1 MKSAFFDTTTPVTLS
16 ENRRPHPVML
26 AAAIAVIVFSLLGVG
41 AITGLIPSASSA
53 KNDADMSTT
62 NSSVGNPN
70 HLKNNSAGCAQ
81 CGIVEAIR
89 AVQTKGSGSGLGA
102 VAGGVTGA
110 VVGNQMGRG
119 NGNTVMTLL
128 GAAGGAFAGNAIEKN
143 VNSHT
148 TYRTT
153 VRMDDGSYRTVSS
166 GHQPGVGIGDK
177 VKIVDG
183 NLVLRS

>member
-1 MKSAFFDTTTPVTLS
+1 MKSAFFDTTTPVTLT
-16 ENRRPHPVML
+16 EYRRPHPVML

-41 AITGLIPSASSA
+41 AITGLIPSANSA
-53 KNDADMSTT
+53 KNDAETSTA
-62 NSSVGNPN
+62 SPAN

-89 AVQTKGSGSGLGA
+89 AVQSKGSGSGLGA

-166 GHQPGVGIGDK
+166 GHQPAVGIGDK

>member
-1 MKSAFFDTTTPVTLS
+1 MKNAFLDTTTPLVF
-16 ENRRPHPVML
+16 NDQPRRPHPVML
-26 AAAIAVIVFSLLGVG
+26 AAAISVIVFSLLGVG
-41 AITGLIPSASSA
+41 AITGLIPTASSA
-53 KNDADMSTT
+53 KNDTPAST
-62 NSSVGNPN
+62 SSALHGKSGENAIC
-70 HLKNNSAGCAQ
+70 SQ

-89 AVQTKGSGSGLGA
+89 TVQSKGSGSGLGA

-153 VRMDDGSYRTVSS
+153 VRMEDGSYRTISS
-166 GHQPGVGIGDK
+166 AQPPAVAIGDK
-177 VKIVDG
+177 VKVIDG
-183 NLVLRS
+183 NLSRRS

>member
-1 MKSAFFDTTTPVTLS
+1 MKSAFLDTTTPLIID
-16 ENRRPHPVML
+16 ERRRPHPVML
-26 AAAIAVIVFSLLGVG
+26 AAAISLIVFCLLGIG
-41 AITGLIPSASSA
+41 AITGLIPNASSGNTEKSDNSVNA
-53 KNDADMSTT
+53 SSSAPGHGKNGVSC
-62 NSSVGNPN
+62 G
-70 HLKNNSAGCAQ
+70 Q

-89 AVQTKGSGSGLGA
+89 AVQSKGSGSGLGA

-148 TYRTT
+148 SYRIT

-166 GHQPGVGIGDK
+166 AQPPSVGVGDK
-177 VKIVDG
+177 VKVIDG
-183 NLVLRS
+183 NLIQRS